1 MNDSSFGSAA
11 PKTRSLNVGANL
23 LREWTT
29 EQARRRRQVA
39 RYAALFG
46 ASLVLG
52 VGTLPRLI
60 GSVEERSREIIRL
73 RKTLAALDEQLAI
86 SDRER
91 KAAQPALVVDAMN
104 RRTDGSHDRLL
115 SQLARVLGAGNARVA
130 LTSLRCDVQAGEA
143 HLVVQADAEEDGAA
157 DAFARNAGEQGA
169 KVDAIVNSRP
179 SHLLAPGGIGFQY
192 EKRIGVGE

>member
-11 PKTRSLNVGANL
+11 PKSRSLNVGANL

-39 RYAALFG
+39 RYGALLG

-60 GSVEERSREIIRL
+60 GAENARAQEATRL
-73 RKTLAALDEQLAI
+73 RKSVAALDEQLAI
-86 SDRER
+86 SDQER
-91 KAAQPALVVDAMN
+91 KAAQPALVVNAMDARADASLN
-104 RRTDGSHDRLL
+104 RLL
-115 SQLARVLGAGNARVA
+115 SQLSLVLSAGNARLA
-130 LTSLRCDVQAGEA
+130 FTSLRCDVQAGEA

-157 DAFARNAGEQGA
+157 NAFARNAGEQGA

>member
-11 PKTRSLNVGANL
+11 PKSRSLNVGANL

-39 RYAALFG
+39 RYGALLG

-60 GSVEERSREIIRL
+60 GAENARAQEATRL
-73 RKTLAALDEQLAI
+73 RKSVAALDEQLAI
-86 SDRER
+86 SDQER
-91 KAAQPALVVDAMN
+91 KAAQPALVVNAMDA
-104 RRTDGSHDRLL
+104 RADASLDRLL
-115 SQLARVLGAGNARVA
+115 SQLSRILGAGNARLA

-179 SHLLAPGGIGFQY
+179 SHLLAPGGTGFQY

>member
-11 PKTRSLNVGANL
+11 PRPRSFNVDANL
-23 LREWTT
+23 LREWAT
-29 EQARRRRQVA
+29 EQTRRRRQIV
-39 RYAALFG
+39 RYGTLLV
-46 ASLVLG
+46 ASLILV
-52 VGTLPRLI
+52 VSTLPRLI
-60 GSVEERSREIIRL
+60 GSVGDESREAGRL
-73 RKTLAALDEQLAI
+73 RRSVAALDEQLVI

-91 KAAQPALVVDAMN
+91 KEAQPALVVAAMD
-104 RRTDGSHDRLL
+104 RRTDASLDRFL
-115 SQLARVLGAGNARVA
+115 SQLSRVLEAGNARLA

-157 DAFARNAGEQGA
+157 DAFARNAGERGA

-179 SHLLAPGGIGFQY
+179 SHLLAPQGIGFQY